1 MDKQKRKSWGISRF
15 FQGKAG
21 KKFLV
26 FLEILLAAA
35 FFVQPHLY
43 YDGTAPVFFNRFYAD
58 SLLICGGLWGL
69 LVFLTVKEIPLRPQ
83 MNRWMT
89 RATAALTPFVAF
101 LWLENYNHLQFW
113 GPISRIPGWYLFL
126 DLLIYYV
133 IYLFFLLVFNSVRGA
148 SVAMI
153 IATAFFGIMN
163 YELTVFRSMSFI
175 ASDLYSLLTAV
186 SVANTYKMDIDVT
199 TAEFFLLALVIL
211 ALLLK
216 LKGKKLFRWKGRAIY
231 GLLFA
236 AVFAGFCQVYVCS
249 DYLEDIGVDFRVY
262 RPQYKY
268 RFYGTMLTTVRTF
281 GYLHVEEPEGY
292 SVEAV
297 KEIIASVEKKQTARQ
312 DPPPAVRKEKPNI
325 LVIMNESFADLKEVG
340 NLEVTR
346 DYMPFFRKLKENVI
360 KGYTYSSVFGGN
372 TANTEFEF
380 LTGNTM
386 AFLPD
391 NSVPYQLFLREEIPG
406 LTSTLKAQGYGP
418 LLALH
423 PYYQTGYSRYKIYP
437 LMSFDRFYTSD
448 DFSVFSDTVNYH
460 ITDEENY
467 RKIIKLYE
475 EAQNAKEEKPFY
487 LFNVTMQNHGS
498 YDGNTFETGNSVQI
512 KGGAGKDSQAEQY
525 LNMIKMS
532 DKALEKLIRYFEKE
546 EKPTVIVF
554 FGDHQPDLD
563 ENFYEQLLG
572 KPTGELEGEELQKLY
587 KVPFLIWANYDI
599 EEKTLE
605 RTSNNYLT
613 TYLAD
618 VAGLEKTGYLQFL
631 TEIREE
637 NPCINAIGYWG
648 KDGKFYERE
657 DKASPYYPLLQQ
669 YHLLEYNQIFGKD
682 EQEKEFFSLVG
693 K

>member
-1 MDKQKRKSWGISRF
+1 MG
-15 FQGKAG
+15 
-21 KKFLV
+21 
-26 FLEILLAAA
+26 
-35 FFVQPHLY
+35 
-43 YDGTAPVFFNRFYAD
+43 
-58 SLLICGGLWGL
+58 
-69 LVFLTVKEIPLRPQ
+69 
-83 MNRWMT
+83 
-89 RATAALTPFVAF
+89 
-101 LWLENYNHLQFW
+101 
-113 GPISRIPGWYLFL
+113 
-126 DLLIYYV
+126 
-133 IYLFFLLVFNSVRGA
+133 
-148 SVAMI
+148 
-153 IATAFFGIMN
+153 
-163 YELTVFRSMSFI
+163 
-175 ASDLYSLLTAV
+175 
-186 SVANTYKMDIDVT
+186 
-199 TAEFFLLALVIL
+199 
-211 ALLLK
+211 
-216 LKGKKLFRWKGRAIY
+216 
-231 GLLFA
+231 
-236 AVFAGFCQVYVCS
+236 
-249 DYLEDIGVDFRVY
+249 
-262 RPQYKY
+262 
-268 RFYGTMLTTVRTF
+268 
-281 GYLHVEEPEGY
+281 
-292 SVEAV
+292 
-297 KEIIASVEKKQTARQ
+297 
-312 DPPPAVRKEKPNI
+312 
-325 LVIMNESFADLKEVG
+325 
-340 NLEVTR
+340 
-346 DYMPFFRKLKENVI
+346 
-360 KGYTYSSVFGGN
+360 
-372 TANTEFEF
+372 
-380 LTGNTM
+380 
-386 AFLPD
+386 
-391 NSVPYQLFLREEIPG
+391 
-406 LTSTLKAQGYGP
+406 
-418 LLALH
+418 
-423 PYYQTGYSRYKIYP
+423 
-437 LMSFDRFYTSD
+437 FDRFYTSD

-512 KGGAGKDSQAEQY
+512 KGGAGKDPQAEQY

-637 NPCINAIGYWG
+637 IPCINAIGYWG